1 MLGVTEAQRKHKDTQ
16 KAGHCMATT
25 DHKVRRG
32 WRAQPVA
39 AASACPARSE
49 RQLERRTLLQWQ
61 ISTLTP

>member
-39 AASACPARSE
+39 AASPVLRVLKDSLRDALCCSGRFP
-49 RQLERRTLLQWQ
+49 
-61 ISTLTP
+61 P